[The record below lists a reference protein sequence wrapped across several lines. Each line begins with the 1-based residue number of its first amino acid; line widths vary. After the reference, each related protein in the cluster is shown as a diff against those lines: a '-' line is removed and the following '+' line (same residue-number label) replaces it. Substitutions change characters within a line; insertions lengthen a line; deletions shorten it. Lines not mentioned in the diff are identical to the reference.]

1 MSQVPARTLQ
11 PPPCPKHHHP
21 HSCLFHDFLYTSR
34 PNLWVNNREPQCILR
49 AWVPQS
55 LCRGEK
61 PANEKQLFWSFNEQE
76 IKLLLCLSH
85 YLVLDFVV
93 AVIVARVTLYKVDR
107 VYTFTFY
114 LLPLVHCIRSETS
127 SEALTDLTSTGFLH
141 NPTTISRTLKSSK
154 SIYQFKIKARYSPKQ
169 SKRTT
174 YAQQLQ
180 TWVLEWYHLRFK
192 SQLHHLL
199 AGWSRASS
207 FYASDSSALTW
218 EY

>member
-1 MSQVPARTLQ
+1 MSEFEQKSIWVKEVMSQVPARTLQ

-55 LCRGEK
+55 LYRGEK

-114 LLPLVHCIRSETS
+114 LLPFTCGSLYQIWNLLRG
-127 SEALTDLTSTGFLH
+127 TDWPYF
-141 NPTTISRTLKSSK
+141 NW
-154 SIYQFKIKARYSPKQ
+154 FSP
-169 SKRTT
+169 
-174 YAQQLQ
+174 
-180 TWVLEWYHLRFK
+180 
-192 SQLHHLL
+192 
-199 AGWSRASS
+199 
-207 FYASDSSALTW
+207 
-218 EY
+218 